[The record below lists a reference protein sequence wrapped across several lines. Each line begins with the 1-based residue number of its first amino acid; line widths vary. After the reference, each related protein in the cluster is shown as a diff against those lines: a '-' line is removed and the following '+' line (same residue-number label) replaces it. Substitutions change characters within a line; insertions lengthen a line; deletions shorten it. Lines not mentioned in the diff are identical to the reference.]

1 MEEKLKDQNG
11 VTDAGWQNM
20 KLLEMDLLEEVVGKN
35 IVGRASLGVKLIE
48 GAAG

>member
-11 VTDAGWQNM
+11 VTDFGWQSM
-20 KLLEMDLLEEVVGKN
+20 KFLEMDLLEEVVGRN
-35 IVGRASLGVKLIE
+35 VVDRASLGVKLIE